1 MDEQVQHAMLPQPS
15 HDELARQQFVHSLKQ
30 HIATQISPN
39 NRTIYEKRAK
49 PRFEQE
55 HKRSPETQHEIR
67 QLMQQESYYCM
78 WGALRR
84 TAQEML
90 WESVNLSV
98 ERQLPELM
106 ARSQQLQTQAIGS
119 LTLNPTL
126 EVPAYH
132 TAVDIHC
139 MPGGY
144 HSEYRDE
151 DIAAGVTY
159 DRGVYLY
166 AMGRLG
172 PLNDAIGQAVIQN
185 YLKLQYPDWQPEKI
199 LDLGCSVGHSTLPY
213 VDAYPD
219 AEVQAIDVAA
229 PTLRYAHARAEAL
242 GKRVHFSQQNAEHT
256 DFPDASFN
264 LIVSHI
270 LLHEAPPHAIANIL
284 RECDRLLKPG
294 GLMVHA
300 EAPLYR
306 NMDPFSAFMFDW
318 ETQNNNE
325 PWWGA
330 MRQLDLEA
338 LTLQAGFAA
347 ENITQTVA
355 AMELKTGQLKDGGFG
370 SRGNWF
376 LLAAHKDS
384 SPIQNDL

>member
-1 MDEQVQHAMLPQPS
+1 MDGQLSHEMLPQPT

-30 HIATQISPN
+30 YVATHISPG
-39 NRTIYEKRAK
+39 NRSIYEQRLK
-49 PRFEQE
+49 PQFEQE
-55 HKRSPETQHEIR
+55 HQRSPETRQEVH
-67 QLMQQESYYCM
+67 QLMQQEPYYRM

-90 WESVNLSV
+90 WESVNSSV

-106 ARSQQLQTQAIGS
+106 ARSQQLHNTAIGS
-119 LTLNPTL
+119 LKLNPDFQ
-126 EVPAYH
+126 VPAYH
-132 TAVDIHC
+132 TALDIHC

-144 HSEYRDE
+144 HSEYRENDL
-151 DIAAGVTY
+151 AAGATY

-172 PLNDAIGQAVIQN
+172 PLNDGMGKAVVQN
-185 YLKLQYPDWQPEKI
+185 YLKLQHPDLKPAKI
-199 LDLGCSVGHSTLPY
+199 LDMGCSVGHSTLPY

-219 AEVQAIDVAA
+219 AEVYAIDVGA
-229 PTLRYAHARAEAL
+229 PVLRYAHARAEAL

-256 DFPDASFN
+256 DFDENSFD

-270 LLHEAPPHAIANIL
+270 LLHEASPKAIANIL
-284 RECDRLLKPG
+284 RECHRLLKPG

-300 EAPLYR
+300 EAPLYK
-306 NMDPFSAFMFDW
+306 NMDAFSAFMFDW

-325 PWWGA
+325 PWWSA
-330 MRQLDLEA
+330 MRELDLEA
-338 LTLQAGFAA
+338 LTVQAGFAPDQ
-347 ENITQTVA
+347 ISQTIA
-355 AMELKTGQLKDGGFG
+355 AMDLDPQQRQAGGFG

-376 LLAAHKDS
+376 LLVAQK
-384 SPIQNDL
+384 

>member
-1 MDEQVQHAMLPQPS
+1 MDGQLEHAMLPQPT
-15 HDELARQQFVHSLKQ
+15 HDELARQQFIHSLKQ
-30 HIATQISPN
+30 HIATRMSGG
-39 NRTIYEKRAK
+39 NRTLYEQRLK
-49 PRFEQE
+49 PQFERE
-55 HKRSPETQHEIR
+55 HQRSPETQQEIR
-67 QLMQQESYYCM
+67 QLMQQEPYYRM

-90 WESVNLSV
+90 WDSVNSSV

-106 ARSQQLQTQAIGS
+106 TRSQQLHEQAIGS
-119 LTLNPTL
+119 LTLNPDL

-132 TAVDIHC
+132 KAVDIHC

-151 DIAAGVTY
+151 DLAAGATY

-166 AMGRLG
+166 TTGRLG
-172 PLNDAIGQAVIQN
+172 PLNDAMGEAVVQN
-185 YLKLQYPDWQPEKI
+185 YLKLQYPDLKPAKV
-199 LDLGCSVGHSTLPY
+199 LDMGCSVGHSTLPY
-213 VDAYPD
+213 VDAYPS
-219 AEVQAIDVAA
+219 AEIHAIDVGA
-229 PTLRYAHARAEAL
+229 PVLRYAHARAEAL

-256 DFPDASFN
+256 NFPDASFD

-270 LLHEAPPHAIANIL
+270 LLHEAPPKAIANIL
-284 RECDRLLKPG
+284 RECYRLLKPG

-306 NMDPFSAFMFDW
+306 NLDPFSAFMFDW

-325 PWWGA
+325 PWWGP
-330 MRQLDLEA
+330 MRQLDLED
-338 LTLQAGFAA
+338 LTVQAGFAA
-347 ENITQTVA
+347 ENVTQTVA
-355 AMELKTGQLKDGGFG
+355 AMEIKTGQLKDGGFG

-376 LLAAHKDS
+376 LLVAHK
-384 SPIQNDL
+384 

>member
-1 MDEQVQHAMLPQPS
+1 MDGQLEHAMLPQPT

-30 HIATQISPN
+30 HIATRMSGG
-39 NRTIYEKRAK
+39 NRTLYEKRLK
-49 PRFEQE
+49 PKFERE
-55 HKRSPETQHEIR
+55 HQRSPETQQEIR
-67 QLMQQESYYCM
+67 QLMQQEPYYRM

-90 WESVNLSV
+90 WESVNATV

-106 ARSQQLQTQAIGS
+106 ARSQQLHEQAIGS
-119 LTLNPTL
+119 LALNPDL
-126 EVPAYH
+126 EIPAYH

-144 HSEYRDE
+144 HSEDC
-151 DIAAGVTY
+151 DGDLAAGATY

-166 AMGRLG
+166 TTGRLG
-172 PLNDAIGQAVIQN
+172 PLNDAMGEAVVQN
-185 YLKLQYPDWQPEKI
+185 YLKAQYPDFKPDKV
-199 LDLGCSVGHSTLPY
+199 LDMGCSVGHSTLPY
-213 VDAYPD
+213 VDAYPE
-219 AEVQAIDVAA
+219 AEIHAIDVGA
-229 PTLRYAHARAEAL
+229 PVLRYAHARTEAL

-256 DFPDASFN
+256 HFPDTSFD

-270 LLHEAPPHAIANIL
+270 LLHEAPPKAIANIL
-284 RECDRLLKPG
+284 CECYRLLKPG

-306 NMDPFSAFMFDW
+306 NLDPFSAFMFDW

-325 PWWGA
+325 PWWGP
-330 MRQLDLEA
+330 MRQLDLTA
-338 LTLQAGFAA
+338 LTVQAGFAA

-355 AMELKTGQLKDGGFG
+355 AMEIKAGQLKDGGFG

-376 LLAAHKDS
+376 LLVAHK
-384 SPIQNDL
+384 

>member
-1 MDEQVQHAMLPQPS
+1 MDGQLEHAMLPQPT
-15 HDELARQQFVHSLKQ
+15 HDELARQQFVHSLKEYV
-30 HIATQISPN
+30 ATQISPG
-39 NRTIYEKRAK
+39 NRMLYEQRLK
-49 PRFEQE
+49 PKFERE
-55 HKRSPETQHEIR
+55 HQRSPETYQEIR
-67 QLMQQESYYCM
+67 QLMQKESYYRM

-90 WESVNLSV
+90 WESVNISI

-106 ARSQQLQTQAIGS
+106 ARSQQLQTQALGS
-119 LTLNPTL
+119 LTLNPDL

-132 TAVDIHC
+132 KAVDIHC

-151 DIAAGVTY
+151 DIAAGATY

-172 PLNDAIGQAVIQN
+172 PLNDGIGQSVVQN
-185 YLKLQYPDWQPEKI
+185 YLQAQYPDWQPAKI
-199 LDLGCSVGHSTLPY
+199 LDMGCSVGHSTLPY
-213 VDAYPD
+213 VDAYP
-219 AEVQAIDVAA
+219 ESEIYAIDVGA
-229 PTLRYAHARAEAL
+229 PVVRYAHARAEAL

-256 DFPDASFN
+256 DFPDASFD

-270 LLHEAPPHAIANIL
+270 LLHEAPPKAIANIL
-284 RECDRLLKPG
+284 RECHRLLKPG

-300 EAPLYR
+300 DAPPYR

-325 PWWGA
+325 PWWGP

-338 LTLQAGFAA
+338 LTLEAGFAA
-347 ENITQTVA
+347 ENTTQTVA
-355 AMELKTGQLKDGGFG
+355 AMELKKGGLKDGGFG

-376 LLAAHKDS
+376 LLVAHK
-384 SPIQNDL
+384 